1 MAGCNRDDMAESIW
15 VYLAIYQGGENVK
28 YTGSYNLAKPDP
40 TDLVD
45 ISVINSNMDKIDKN
59 MKSVETAAA
68 KADRVVE
75 ITLYASRWV
84 GSSAPYSQTV
94 SVPGLKSTDIIR
106 VMSAVTSSTP
116 LSSIDTWEKMAY
128 MVKFGIAQNGQAI
141 FYCPKKKPT
150 SDFKMK
156 LVGVSST

>member
-1 MAGCNRDDMAESIW
+1 M
-15 VYLAIYQGGENVK
+15 K

-116 LSSIDTWEKMAY
+116 LSSIDTWEKMA
-128 MVKFGIAQNGQAI
+128 
-141 FYCPKKKPT
+141 
-150 SDFKMK
+150 
-156 LVGVSST
+156 

>member
-1 MAGCNRDDMAESIW
+1 M
-15 VYLAIYQGGENVK
+15 K
-28 YTGSYNLAKPDP
+28 YTGNYNLAKPDP

-59 MKSVETAAA
+59 IKSVETAAA

-94 SVPGLKSTDIIR
+94 SVPGMKSTDIIR

-116 LSSIDTWEKMAY
+116 LSSIETWEKMAA
-128 MVKFGIAQNGQAI
+128 MVKFGVAQNGQAI

-150 SDFKMK
+150 SDFKIK
-156 LVGVSST
+156 LVGVSGA

>member
-1 MAGCNRDDMAESIW
+1 M
-15 VYLAIYQGGENVK
+15 K
-28 YTGSYNLAKPDP
+28 YTGNYNLAKPDP

-59 MKSVETAAA
+59 IKSVETAAA

-94 SVPGLKSTDIIR
+94 SVPEMKSTDIIR

-116 LSSIDTWEKMAY
+116 LSSIETWEKMAA
-128 MVKFGIAQNGQAI
+128 MVKFGVAQNGQAI

-150 SDFKMK
+150 SDFKIK
-156 LVGVSST
+156 LVGVSGA

>member
-1 MAGCNRDDMAESIW
+1 MAESIW

-59 MKSVETAAA
+59 MKSVEAAA
-68 KADRVVE
+68 TKADRVVE

-116 LSSIDTWEKMAY
+116 LSSIDTWEKMAA
-128 MVKFGIAQNGQAI
+128 MVKFGVAQNGQAI

>member
-1 MAGCNRDDMAESIW
+1 MAESIW

-59 MKSVETAAA
+59 MKSVEAAA
-68 KADRVVE
+68 TKADRVVE

-116 LSSIDTWEKMAY
+116 LSSIDTW
-128 MVKFGIAQNGQAI
+128 G
-141 FYCPKKKPT
+141 KKWRPW
-150 SDFKMK
+150 
-156 LVGVSST
+156 LNLA

>member
-1 MAGCNRDDMAESIW
+1 MKLI
-15 VYLAIYQGGENVK
+15 
-28 YTGSYNLAKPDP
+28 TGSYNHQQKPDP

-75 ITLYASRWV
+75 ITMYVVLTA
-84 GSSAPYSQTV
+84 GSAPYSQTV

>member
-1 MAGCNRDDMAESIW
+1 M
-15 VYLAIYQGGENVK
+15 K
-28 YTGSYNLAKPDP
+28 YTGNYNLAKPDP

-59 MKSVETAAA
+59 IKSVETAAA

-94 SVPGLKSTDIIR
+94 SVPGMKSTDIIR

-116 LSSIDTWEKMAY
+116 LSSIETWEKMAA
-128 MVKFGIAQNGQAI
+128 MVKFGVAQNGQAI

-150 SDFKMK
+150 SDFKIK

>member
-1 MAGCNRDDMAESIW
+1 MAESIW

-59 MKSVETAAA
+59 MKSVEAAA
-68 KADRVVE
+68 TKADRVVE

-116 LSSIDTWEKMAY
+116 LSSIDTWEKMAS
-128 MVKFGIAQNGQAI
+128 MVKFGVAQNGTGD
-141 FYCPKKKPT
+141 FLLSKKET
-150 SDFKMK
+150 NI
-156 LVGVSST
+156 